1 MPGDTI
7 GFQLV
12 VGLGN
17 PGSQYAETRHNAG
30 FWFIDELARQYN
42 CHIKPEGRFFGEAG
56 KCIVGHQSVYL
67 LKPGEFMNL
76 SGRSVATLARFY
88 KIPAEKILVVHD
100 ELDLPPGVVRL
111 KKGGGHG
118 GHNGLRDILP
128 KLGSRDF
135 WRLRVGIGHPGHK
148 SAVAGYVLKR
158 ASADDQALMEDAV
171 NVAVREADRIIGGDI
186 NEATKTLHSHKP
198 PQKEQ

>member
-1 MPGDTI
+1 MPGETI
-7 GFQLV
+7 GFQLL

-42 CHIKPEGRFFGEAG
+42 APLKAEGRFFGEVG
-56 KCIVGHQSVYL
+56 KAQIGSSTVYL

-88 KIPAEKILVVHD
+88 KIPAEKILVAHD
-100 ELDLPPGVVRL
+100 ELDLSPGVIRL

-118 GHNGLRDILP
+118 GHNGLRDVVP
-128 KLGSRDF
+128 KLGSSDF
-135 WRLRVGIGHPGHK
+135 WRLRIGIGHPGHK
-148 SAVAGYVLKR
+148 SAVAGYVLKK
-158 ASADDQALMEDAV
+158 AQAGDRDLMNEVVDI
-171 NVAVREADRIIGGDI
+171 AVREVDQIVAGDI
-186 NEATKTLHSHKP
+186 NAATKTLHSHKP
-198 PQKEQ
+198 AQTS